1 MATKLEAK
9 VRAEWDQLRK
19 VVIHRPGI
27 EMFFWLLDPYA
38 SLYERGFSRYE
49 ARREHERLEYTLKHE
64 FKLNVLRLKE
74 SILEAAR

>member
-49 ARREHERLEYTLKHE
+49 ATE
-64 FKLNVLRLKE
+64 NMND
-74 SILEAAR
+74 